1 MRHAEVAQLAEQ
13 LIRNQQIV
21 GSSPIFSSIFAA
33 ILLLRF
39 FCVIYAIIIYLLS
52 NNVKLYFV
60 NNLCIFCFFYV
71 PGGKNSVLITDF
83 LFLAPVSQK
92 KLPAGRADGIKKPC
106 YCICPRIL
114 TKNHNTNIRDRKRR

>member
-1 MRHAEVAQLAEQ
+1 MAQLAEQ

-39 FCVIYAIIIYLLS
+39 FCVIYVIIIYLLS

-60 NNLCIFCFFYV
+60 NNLCIF
-71 PGGKNSVLITDF
+71 
-83 LFLAPVSQK
+83 
-92 KLPAGRADGIKKPC
+92 
-106 YCICPRIL
+106 
-114 TKNHNTNIRDRKRR
+114 

>member
-33 ILLLRF
+33 ILLLGF

-60 NNLCIFCFFYV
+60 NNLCIF
-71 PGGKNSVLITDF
+71 
-83 LFLAPVSQK
+83 
-92 KLPAGRADGIKKPC
+92 
-106 YCICPRIL
+106 
-114 TKNHNTNIRDRKRR
+114 

>member
-1 MRHAEVAQLAEQ
+1 MAQLVEQ
-13 LIRNQQIV
+13 LIRNQQVV

-60 NNLCIFCFFYV
+60 NNLCIF
-71 PGGKNSVLITDF
+71 
-83 LFLAPVSQK
+83 
-92 KLPAGRADGIKKPC
+92 
-106 YCICPRIL
+106 
-114 TKNHNTNIRDRKRR
+114 

>member
-1 MRHAEVAQLAEQ
+1 MAQLAEQ

-39 FCVIYAIIIYLLS
+39 FCVIYAIIIYLPS

-60 NNLCIFCFFYV
+60 NNLCIF
-71 PGGKNSVLITDF
+71 
-83 LFLAPVSQK
+83 
-92 KLPAGRADGIKKPC
+92 
-106 YCICPRIL
+106 
-114 TKNHNTNIRDRKRR
+114 

>member
-1 MRHAEVAQLAEQ
+1 MAQLAEQ

-39 FCVIYAIIIYLLS
+39 FCAIYAIIIYLLS

-60 NNLCIFCFFYV
+60 NNLCIF
-71 PGGKNSVLITDF
+71 
-83 LFLAPVSQK
+83 
-92 KLPAGRADGIKKPC
+92 
-106 YCICPRIL
+106 
-114 TKNHNTNIRDRKRR
+114 

>member
-60 NNLCIFCFFYV
+60 NNLCIF
-71 PGGKNSVLITDF
+71 
-83 LFLAPVSQK
+83 
-92 KLPAGRADGIKKPC
+92 
-106 YCICPRIL
+106 
-114 TKNHNTNIRDRKRR
+114 

>member
-52 NNVKLYFV
+52 NNVKVYFV
-60 NNLCIFCFFYV
+60 NNLCIF
-71 PGGKNSVLITDF
+71 
-83 LFLAPVSQK
+83 
-92 KLPAGRADGIKKPC
+92 
-106 YCICPRIL
+106 
-114 TKNHNTNIRDRKRR
+114 

>member
-1 MRHAEVAQLAEQ
+1 MAQLAEQ

-39 FCVIYAIIIYLLS
+39 FCVIYAIIIYLMS

-60 NNLCIFCFFYV
+60 NNLCIF
-71 PGGKNSVLITDF
+71 
-83 LFLAPVSQK
+83 
-92 KLPAGRADGIKKPC
+92 
-106 YCICPRIL
+106 
-114 TKNHNTNIRDRKRR
+114 

>member
-1 MRHAEVAQLAEQ
+1 MAQLAEQ
-13 LIRNQQIV
+13 LIRNQQVV

-60 NNLCIFCFFYV
+60 NNLCIF
-71 PGGKNSVLITDF
+71 
-83 LFLAPVSQK
+83 
-92 KLPAGRADGIKKPC
+92 
-106 YCICPRIL
+106 
-114 TKNHNTNIRDRKRR
+114 

>member
-1 MRHAEVAQLAEQ
+1 MAQLAEQ

-52 NNVKLYFV
+52 NNVKVYFV
-60 NNLCIFCFFYV
+60 NNLCIF
-71 PGGKNSVLITDF
+71 
-83 LFLAPVSQK
+83 
-92 KLPAGRADGIKKPC
+92 
-106 YCICPRIL
+106 
-114 TKNHNTNIRDRKRR
+114 

>member
-33 ILLLRF
+33 IVLLRF

-60 NNLCIFCFFYV
+60 NNLCIF
-71 PGGKNSVLITDF
+71 
-83 LFLAPVSQK
+83 
-92 KLPAGRADGIKKPC
+92 
-106 YCICPRIL
+106 
-114 TKNHNTNIRDRKRR
+114 

>member
-1 MRHAEVAQLAEQ
+1 MAQLAEQ

-33 ILLLRF
+33 VLLLRF

-60 NNLCIFCFFYV
+60 NNLCIF
-71 PGGKNSVLITDF
+71 
-83 LFLAPVSQK
+83 
-92 KLPAGRADGIKKPC
+92 
-106 YCICPRIL
+106 
-114 TKNHNTNIRDRKRR
+114 

>member
-1 MRHAEVAQLAEQ
+1 MAQLAEQ

-60 NNLCIFCFFYV
+60 NNLYIF
-71 PGGKNSVLITDF
+71 
-83 LFLAPVSQK
+83 
-92 KLPAGRADGIKKPC
+92 
-106 YCICPRIL
+106 
-114 TKNHNTNIRDRKRR
+114 

>member
-1 MRHAEVAQLAEQ
+1 MAQLAEQ

-60 NNLCIFCFFYV
+60 NNLCTF
-71 PGGKNSVLITDF
+71 
-83 LFLAPVSQK
+83 
-92 KLPAGRADGIKKPC
+92 
-106 YCICPRIL
+106 
-114 TKNHNTNIRDRKRR
+114 

>member
-1 MRHAEVAQLAEQ
+1 MAQLAEQ

-21 GSSPIFSSIFAA
+21 GASPIFSSIFAA

-60 NNLCIFCFFYV
+60 NNLCIF
-71 PGGKNSVLITDF
+71 
-83 LFLAPVSQK
+83 
-92 KLPAGRADGIKKPC
+92 
-106 YCICPRIL
+106 
-114 TKNHNTNIRDRKRR
+114 

>member
-1 MRHAEVAQLAEQ
+1 MRLAEVAQLAEQ

-60 NNLCIFCFFYV
+60 NNLCIF
-71 PGGKNSVLITDF
+71 
-83 LFLAPVSQK
+83 
-92 KLPAGRADGIKKPC
+92 
-106 YCICPRIL
+106 
-114 TKNHNTNIRDRKRR
+114 

>member
-1 MRHAEVAQLAEQ
+1 MAQLAEQ

-60 NNLCIFCFFYV
+60 NNLCIF
-71 PGGKNSVLITDF
+71 
-83 LFLAPVSQK
+83 
-92 KLPAGRADGIKKPC
+92 
-106 YCICPRIL
+106 
-114 TKNHNTNIRDRKRR
+114 